1 MNKNF
6 ATATKTWLGGVVLG
20 CFAVAGQAWAADI
33 GPDAMVQKVAGETLA
48 QIKAD
53 ASLQTGDPSR
63 IVALI
68 DRNVMPHVNF
78 TRLTGTAVG
87 PAWRTATPEQKKR
100 LEQEFKTLLARTYA
114 GAFKLANDKELKVLP
129 MRGNVAGSNDVLV
142 QTQLVGGGE
151 PVPMDYRLERTP
163 GQGLGWKAYN
173 LSVSNVWMIQSYRQQ
188 FAKIIST
195 GGIDGLISSLEAQNK
210 RNAGSK

>member
-1 MNKNF
+1 MKT
-6 ATATKTWLGGVVLG
+6 TASTLAAKSLSAMALV
-20 CFAVAGQAWAADI
+20 CFSFVGQAQAADLS
-33 GPDAMVQKVAGETLA
+33 PDAMVQKVAGETLA

-53 ASLQTGDPSR
+53 ASLQTGDASR
-63 IVALI
+63 IIALV

-100 LEQEFKTLLARTYA
+100 LEKEFKTLLARTYA

-129 MRGNVAGSNDVLV
+129 MRGAATGNDVLV
-142 QTQLVGGGE
+142 KTQLVGGSE
-151 PVPMDYRLERTP
+151 PVPMDYRLEKTP

-188 FAKIIST
+188 FAQVIST
-195 GGIDGLISSLEAQNK
+195 SGIDGLISRLEAQNK
-210 RNAGSK
+210 SNAAK

>member
-1 MNKNF
+1 MM
-6 ATATKTWLGGVVLG
+6 KTTSSTLAVKCLSGMLLA
-20 CFAVAGQAWAADI
+20 CFSLAGQAQAADLT
-33 GPDAMVQKVAGETLA
+33 PDAMVQKVAGETLA

-53 ASLQTGDPSR
+53 ASLQTGDVSR
-63 IVALI
+63 IIALV

-100 LEQEFKTLLARTYA
+100 LEKEFKTLLARTYA

-129 MRGNVAGSNDVLV
+129 MRGVATGNDVLV
-142 QTQLVGGGE
+142 QTQLVGGSE
-151 PVPMDYRLERTP
+151 PVPMDYRLEKTP

-188 FAKIIST
+188 FAQIISSS
-195 GGIDGLISSLEAQNK
+195 GIDGLISRLEAQNK
-210 RNAGSK
+210 SNAGK

>member
-1 MNKNF
+1 MKRSF
-6 ATATKTWLGGVVLG
+6 STVASAWLGGVA
-20 CFAVAGQAWAADI
+20 FAWLALAGQAQAADLA
-33 GPDAMVQKVAGETLA
+33 PDAMVQKVAGETLA

-114 GAFKLANDKELKVLP
+114 GAFKLANDKELKILP
-129 MRGNVAGSNDVLV
+129 MRGAANGNDVLV
-142 QTQLVGGGE
+142 QTQLVGGSE
-151 PVPMDYRLERTP
+151 PVPMDYRLEKTP

-188 FAKIIST
+188 FASIINT
-195 GGIDGLISSLEAQNK
+195 GGIDGLISRLEAQNK
-210 RNAGSK
+210 SNAGK

>member
-1 MNKNF
+1 MMKRVITHT
-6 ATATKTWLGGVVLG
+6 TAWLGGVVL
-20 CFAVAGQAWAADI
+20 ASVALAGPALAADMA
-33 GPDAMVQKVAGETLA
+33 PDAMVQKVAGETLA

-53 ASLQTGDPSR
+53 KSLQTGDVSR
-63 IVALI
+63 IIALV

-87 PAWRTATPEQKKR
+87 PAWRTATPAQKTR

-114 GAFKLANDKELKVLP
+114 GAFKMANEKTLKVLP
-129 MRGNVAGSNDVLV
+129 MRGGAAGNDVLV

-163 GQGLGWKAYN
+163 GKGLGWKAYN

-188 FAKIIST
+188 FAKIVNT
-195 GGIDGLISSLEAQNK
+195 NGIDGLISRLEAQNK
-210 RNAGSK
+210 SAAAK

>member
-1 MNKNF
+1 MKKN
-6 ATATKTWLGGVVLG
+6 ASTLVAKCLSGMLLA
-20 CFAVAGQAWAADI
+20 CFSLAGQVQAADLA
-33 GPDAMVQKVAGETLA
+33 PDAMVQKVAGETLA

-53 ASLQTGDPSR
+53 ASLQTGDVSR
-63 IVALI
+63 IIALV

-100 LEQEFKTLLARTYA
+100 LEKEFKTLLARTYA

-129 MRGNVAGSNDVLV
+129 MRGAATGNDVLV
-142 QTQLVGGGE
+142 QTQLIGGSE
-151 PVPMDYRLERTP
+151 PVPMDYRLEKTP

-188 FAKIIST
+188 FAQIINSS
-195 GGIDGLISSLEAQNK
+195 GIEGLISRLEAQNK
-210 RNAGSK
+210 NNAGK

>member
-1 MNKNF
+1 MNQTTSTLAAKCLSG
-6 ATATKTWLGGVVLG
+6 ALLA
-20 CFAVAGQAWAADI
+20 CFSLVGQAQAADLA
-33 GPDAMVQKVAGETLA
+33 PDAMVQKVAGETLA

-53 ASLQTGDPSR
+53 ASLQTGDVSR
-63 IVALI
+63 IIALV

-87 PAWRTATPEQKKR
+87 PAWRTATPDQKKR
-100 LEQEFKTLLARTYA
+100 LEKEFKTLLARTYA

-129 MRGNVAGSNDVLV
+129 MRGAANGNDVLV
-142 QTQLVGGGE
+142 QTQLIGGGE
-151 PVPMDYRLERTP
+151 PVPMDYRLEKTP

-188 FAKIIST
+188 FAQIINSS
-195 GGIDGLISSLEAQNK
+195 GIDGLISRLEAQNK
-210 RNAGSK
+210 SNAGK

>member
-129 MRGNVAGSNDVLV
+129 LRGNVPPELEI
-142 QTQLVGGGE
+142 VGITRYCE
-151 PVPMDYRLERTP
+151 IHVHPWR
-163 GQGLGWKAYN
+163 
-173 LSVSNVWMIQSYRQQ
+173 
-188 FAKIIST
+188 IIYEA
-195 GGIDGLISSLEAQNK
+195 LEAVVHVHWVFDS
-210 RNAGSK
+210 RWI

>member
-1 MNKNF
+1 MKKNAF
-6 ATATKTWLGGVVLG
+6 ALAAKCLGGVLLA
-20 CFAVAGQAWAADI
+20 CCALAGQAQAADLA
-33 GPDAMVQKVAGETLA
+33 PDAMVQKVAGETLA

-53 ASLQTGDPSR
+53 ALLQTGDVSH
-63 IVALI
+63 IITLV

-100 LEQEFKTLLARTYA
+100 LEKEFKTLLARTYA

-129 MRGNVAGSNDVLV
+129 MRGAADGNDVLV

-151 PVPMDYRLERTP
+151 PVPMDYRLEKTP

-188 FAKIIST
+188 FAQVINSS
-195 GGIDGLISSLEAQNK
+195 GIDGLISRLEAQNK
-210 RNAGSK
+210 SNAGK

>member
-1 MNKNF
+1 MKKSF
-6 ATATKTWLGGVVLG
+6 AISTATWFGGVALA
-20 CFAVAGQAWAADI
+20 CFSLTGQAWAADMA
-33 GPDAMVQKVAGETLA
+33 PEAMVQKVAGETLA
-48 QIKAD
+48 HIKAD
-53 ASLQTGDPSR
+53 ASLQTGDVSR
-63 IVALI
+63 IVALV

-129 MRGNVAGSNDVLV
+129 MRGNANGNDVLV
-142 QTQLVGGGE
+142 QTQLIGGGE
-151 PVPMDYRLERTP
+151 PVPMDYRLEKTP
-163 GQGLGWKAYN
+163 GHGLGWKAYN

-195 GGIDGLISSLEAQNK
+195 SGIDGLISRLEAQNK
-210 RNAGSK
+210 SNASK

>member
-1 MNKNF
+1 MKK
-6 ATATKTWLGGVVLG
+6 TASTLTTKCLSAMALA
-20 CFAVAGQAWAADI
+20 CFSLVGQAQAADLS
-33 GPDAMVQKVAGETLA
+33 PDAMVQKVAGETLA

-53 ASLQTGDPSR
+53 ASLQTGDVSR
-63 IVALI
+63 IIALV

-100 LEQEFKTLLARTYA
+100 LEKEFKTLLARTYA

-129 MRGNVAGSNDVLV
+129 MRGAATGNDVLV
-142 QTQLVGGGE
+142 QTQLVGGSE
-151 PVPMDYRLERTP
+151 PVPMDYRLEKTP

-188 FAKIIST
+188 FAQIINSS
-195 GGIDGLISSLEAQNK
+195 GIDGLISRLEAQNK
-210 RNAGSK
+210 SNAGK